1 MSGKFFKV
9 FEQVIQKSRAFFF
22 FFLFAQHF
30 LLHLAIIEIC
40 LNLEDITVP
49 TAFWN
54 RGCLLLP
61 HPTYTGFWY
70 RSELSLPPYC
80 HLQTISPYFLLEKKK
95 KIPSSFEAYR
105 ISGCVACCPSLL
117 QSSAHLQ
124 SPICTCFLGG
134 VGPCLTASLSR
145 ITPASFWAAST
156 SAEDTGLTSNGL
168 VLYLTSATCS
178 QGQTLGLVMTNNN
191 CIISE
196 IIFLSFL
203 LSDHRLLSF
212 QLNSL
217 GPNTQVVPPFQ
228 GDLQP
233 VDSTVPE
240 YPSSFSSLLTHLRFH
255 GPSL

>member
-1 MSGKFFKV
+1 MNGKFFKV

-22 FFLFAQHF
+22 FPFPPTFPSPSCYNWNLPESGGHYRPYSLLKPWLFTSPTPYIHRILIQVRTLPSSLLSFADHF
-30 LLHLAIIEIC
+30 PLFSSGKE
-40 LNLEDITVP
+40 
-49 TAFWN
+49 
-54 RGCLLLP
+54 
-61 HPTYTGFWY
+61 
-70 RSELSLPPYC
+70 
-80 HLQTISPYFLLEKKK
+80 K

-124 SPICTCFLGG
+124 SPIRTCFLGG
-134 VGPCLTASLSR
+134 VGPCLTAPFSR

-168 VLYLTSATCS
+168 VLYLTSATSS

-233 VDSTVPE
+233 IDSTVPE